1 MTDFDPSQVLECER
15 ERLANSGLIQPH
27 GALLFIDKAS
37 GTFRYVSANAEAWLG
52 EPPEALLGR
61 DGRDWLERNLPELVD
76 LPTIVGKPLPL
87 SGALD
92 LGGGLLD
99 VLISPNGAGWLLEFE
114 PGHPG
119 AEEPEPG
126 AKELGGDNPGSH
138 QPGAAGQG
146 ANDLSAEKTGADD
159 PSAYP
164 RLTMEPPADATQL
177 QRLEQRLVAAVS
189 DLTGYDRVMLYQF
202 HPDWSGEVLAEAVR
216 SATGTY
222 LGLRFPASDSPASA
236 RGLYAQTPDRHIP
249 DGAADPVPLVS
260 RQGDGTLLDLTWSEL
275 RSVSPVHAQY
285 LRNMRVR
292 SSFSVSLMLEGKLW
306 GLVACH
312 HPEPRTIPLPVRLR
326 CQQLASEF
334 MTALH
339 GFRKTAQRG
348 IYAALTGCL
357 GPIKASVSQ
366 GASLPEAISRA
377 FPTLAQLLGAP
388 SGALFIDQHLTQF
401 GAPQDPGA
409 LETLHHW
416 WLRHQGET
424 VAAVDQLPE
433 DLSQALGTREDR
445 PHGVLAIGLRARTL
459 GNALVSLY
467 LLRPEEARE
476 IAWAG
481 NPEKPLEATP
491 DGQRLSPRN
500 SFDKWVEV
508 RHGYSRAWDED
519 SLFAARQLREQL
531 MTWI

>member
-1 MTDFDPSQVLECER
+1 MTDFHPSQVLECEQ
-15 ERLANSGLIQPH
+15 ERLANSGLIQPG

-37 GTFRYVSANAEAWLG
+37 ETFRYVSANAETLLG
-52 EPPEALLGR
+52 EPPEGLLGR
-61 DGRDWLERNLPELVD
+61 DGRDWLEQNLPELVD

-114 PGHPG
+114 PSKPG
-119 AEEPEPG
+119 ADAPG
-126 AKELGGDNPGSH
+126 TQRP
-138 QPGAAGQG
+138 
-146 ANDLSAEKTGADD
+146 LS
-159 PSAYP
+159 PSQ
-164 RLTMEPPADATQL
+164 EPPADASQL
-177 QRLEQRLVAAVS
+177 HGLQQRLVQAVS

-202 HPDWSGEVLAEAVR
+202 HPDWSGEVLAEAAR

-222 LGLRFPASDSPASA
+222 LGLRFPASDIPAIA
-236 RGLYAQTPDRHIP
+236 RGLYAQTPYRHIP
-249 DGAADPVPLVS
+249 DAAAEPVPLLS
-260 RQGDGTLLDLTWSEL
+260 PQGDGTRLDLTWSEL

-285 LRNMRVR
+285 LHNMGVR

-312 HPEPRTIPLPVRLR
+312 HPEPRSIPLQDRLG
-326 CQQLASEF
+326 CKELASAF

-339 GFRKTAQRG
+339 GYRKTAQRG
-348 IYAALTGCL
+348 IHAALTGCL

-366 GASLPEAISRA
+366 GASLPEAIDRE
-377 FPTLAQLLGAP
+377 FPTLARLFGAP

-401 GAPQDPGA
+401 GADQAPGA

-416 WLRHQGET
+416 WLRQQSEP
-424 VAAVDQLPE
+424 VAALDHLPE
-433 DLSQALGTREDR
+433 DLCQALGAGEDR
-445 PHGVLAIGLRARTL
+445 PQGVMAIGLRARSL
-459 GNALVSLY
+459 GDALVSLY

-531 MTWI
+531 MAWI